1 MFASQMRACER
12 ELPAQKVSQR
22 EPDLNFGLVAYAI
35 NRDADGAF
43 VIAGGTHAKTPLFDF
58 VNAWI

>member
-12 ELPAQKVSQR
+12 ELPAQEVSQR
-22 EPDLNFGLVAYAI
+22 EPHLDFRLVAYAI

-43 VIAGGTHAKTPLFDF
+43 VIAGGTHARTPLFDF
-58 VNAWI
+58 VNARI